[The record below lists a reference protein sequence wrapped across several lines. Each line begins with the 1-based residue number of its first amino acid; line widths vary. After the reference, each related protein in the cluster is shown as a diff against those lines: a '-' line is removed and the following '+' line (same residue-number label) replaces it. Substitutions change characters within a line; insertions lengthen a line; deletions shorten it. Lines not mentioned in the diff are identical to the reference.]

1 MVALNLHVYL
11 FSPPAANS
19 ASFILNNYSP
29 NDPLATVCRL
39 MVGLSTLMAYPIV
52 FHGVRDGV
60 LDVLE
65 VPFHEQTRENL
76 NRLTLLLLTTLTI
89 IAIFVTD
96 LGLINAV
103 GGGLVATAIV
113 FVFPTMMFR
122 AALMSIEDKAGKSF
136 ELPLASVLTG
146 FGVLIGI
153 IGSYLAITGK
163 VSL

>member
-1 MVALNLHVYL
+1 
-11 FSPPAANS
+11 
-19 ASFILNNYSP
+19 
-29 NDPLATVCRL
+29 

-65 VPFHEQTRENL
+65 VPFHEQTRDNL

-122 AALMSIEDKAGKSF
+122 AALMRSSEDKACKSF
-136 ELPLASVLTG
+136 ELPLATVLTG
-146 FGVLIGI
+146 FGMLIGI

-163 VSL
+163 SSS